1 MSGDLSHLYQEII
14 LEHSRRP
21 RNSGTLKEVTGKAS
35 GNNPLCGDRITIYL
49 NIDGDRIADAA
60 FEARGCAI
68 SVAAASLMTQRLKGQ
83 TVGDAEDTL
92 SRYHAQ
98 LTDEDPPEL
107 DSDDELAS
115 LVGVREFPTR
125 IKCATLP
132 WETLRAA
139 LLGAKDDVTTE

>member
-1 MSGDLSHLYQEII
+1 MSSDLSHLYQEVI

-21 RNSGTLKEVTGKAS
+21 RNSGTLKEVTGEAS

-68 SVAAASLMTQRLKGQ
+68 SVASASMMTQRVKGQ

-107 DSDDELAS
+107 DPDDELAS
-115 LVGVREFPTR
+115 LVGVREFPAR
-125 IKCATLP
+125 IKCATLS